1 MNRVS
6 GILLTVG
13 LGCLV
18 GTVFDQR
25 EETARFQELNEYMR
39 NQAATIPQLERLL
52 GDTGNDLS
60 DMKQYLDAIEE
71 MEDRLAADEARLV
84 EMETEFGEQIAARRA
99 DAQTLVAGVIEEM
112 RLAESE
118 AAQHFIER
126 RLARRDTDNAV
137 VLHSMEARY
146 GPALLALGIDEDRYE
161 QILLELTR
169 LRIESDDNLA
179 AYSAGLLSDDEMRAL
194 QAQNNLDTAMELL
207 LSEEEYSQFQ
217 AGDRQ
222 DKERA
227 EENRIYAQML
237 QLTPTMSMN
246 AREMVAATYNLA
258 RQASPPAS
266 YRPDLLGS
274 SERTRRSS
282 YMVDEVLPLLAVTYR
297 ESLEGKEL
305 EEAMRFVR
313 STEISNL
320 RNLRLIEE
328 GIASE

>member
-1 MNRVS
+1 VNTVS
-6 GILLTVG
+6 GILLIVG
-13 LGCLV
+13 LGCLA
-18 GTVFDQR
+18 GMVFDQR
-25 EETARFQELNEYMR
+25 EEAARIQELNEYR
-39 NQAATIPQLERLL
+39 RDQAAAIPQLERLL
-52 GDTGNDLS
+52 SDTGSDLA
-60 DMKQYLDAIEE
+60 DMKRYLDDIDETE
-71 MEDRLAADEARLV
+71 NRLAAGEARLA
-84 EMETEFGEQIAARRA
+84 EMETVFGEQIAARRA
-99 DAQTLVAGVIEEM
+99 EAMALVAGVIVEM
-112 RLAESE
+112 RLAESA

-146 GPALLALGIDEDRYE
+146 GPALLALGIDEGRYE

-179 AYSAGLLSDDEMRAL
+179 AYSAGLLSDDEMRAM
-194 QAQNNLDTAMELL
+194 QAQNNLETAVESL

-217 AGDRQ
+217 ASDRQ
-222 DKERA
+222 DNERA

-237 QLTPTMSMN
+237 QLTPTMRMSS
-246 AREMVAATYNLA
+246 REMVAATYNRA

-266 YRPDLLGS
+266 YRPDLSGAA
-274 SERTRRSS
+274 ERTRRYS
-282 YMVDEVLPLLAVTYR
+282 YMVDKVLPSLAAMYR

-320 RNLRLIEE
+320 RNLRLIDE